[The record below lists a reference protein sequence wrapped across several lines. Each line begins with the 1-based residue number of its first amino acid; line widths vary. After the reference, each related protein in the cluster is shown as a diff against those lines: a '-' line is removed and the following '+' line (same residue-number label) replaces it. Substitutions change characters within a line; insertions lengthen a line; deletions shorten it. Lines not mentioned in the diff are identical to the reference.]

1 MSVLPQPSMRTMMP
15 VTAKPLFAFQQ
26 DMREH
31 SYLCARIECRTEPL
45 YTLPALSVAT
55 DHSSTI
61 SLHCGDVCHD
71 PGYNSGTFYDPQSPS
86 LGAWL
91 ELLPADIKAEG
102 LGVGRLKQNNTHRV
116 PGFIT
121 QGPKPTPSLD
131 EFRASVMKPPQPA
144 VKYTHR
150 FPLSQQAPKVTNHPL
165 DPSPQIGSFSDC

>member
-1 MSVLPQPSMRTMMP
+1 MSVPPQPIVRTIMP
-15 VTAKPLFAFQQ
+15 VTAKSLFAVQQ
-26 DMREH
+26 DMHER
-31 SYLCARIECRTEPL
+31 SDLCARIECRPEFW
-45 YTLPALSVAT
+45 YMLPALSVAT
-55 DHSSTI
+55 DHRSIMT
-61 SLHCGDVCHD
+61 LHCGDVCRA

-102 LGVGRLKQNNTHRV
+102 LGVGRLRQNNTHRI

-121 QGPKPTPSLD
+121 QGHKPAPSLD

-150 FPLSQQAPKVTNHPL
+150 FPLSQQAPKVTIHPL
-165 DPSPQIGSFSDC
+165 HPSSQAA